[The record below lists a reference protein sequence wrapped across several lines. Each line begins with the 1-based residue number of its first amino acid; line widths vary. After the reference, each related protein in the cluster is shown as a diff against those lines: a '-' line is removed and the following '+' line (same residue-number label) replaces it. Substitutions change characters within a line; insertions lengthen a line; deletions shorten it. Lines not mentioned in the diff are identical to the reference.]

1 MTILKS
7 LLALISLIL
16 IMNLMTGYL
25 VYRQFS
31 SVEQSLYRDK
41 LLGELLQNE
50 SRMQML
56 VSNYINTNSQQHYSQ
71 YQDVLKMM
79 HIQVKNAEH
88 YFRHSPSIQKVM
100 LIKNKIQQAQRVL
113 QKYQKNKNKSWL
125 FKRTKQS
132 DKLSMAVELEAQLR
146 SQLLIIYQE
155 IIVQTLKLRTVEE
168 HENYASAELNIIKL
182 YTLLI
187 LSFLIVS
194 YISYLV
200 YKRVA
205 TRIAYISAAAQ
216 KLGEGNLKVRI
227 NSDKNDDMLYLIN
240 TFNYMASKLEEA
252 EHKNLQMLTAAEQ
265 QAYHDVL
272 TGLPNRRFMSEKMAN
287 EISRAIRH
295 DLKGAL
301 LFIDLDNFKG
311 LNDSRGHSVGDM
323 LLIEVSKRMSYQI
336 RSEDTLARMGG
347 DEFVLL
353 LPDLGFSADDV
364 AIKAENIAEK
374 IKQALL
380 KPYDLSGNDFSVTAS
395 LGVGIFPDDGQDSE
409 ELLRHSDIAM
419 YQSKKRGRN
428 CITFYSESMQQ
439 TINNREM
446 MKSLL
451 SKAIQTEQLETWFQ
465 VKVDQQGKIV
475 GAEVLARWHDLQ
487 QGWISPD
494 SFIPL
499 AEQNGLIISLGQW
512 LIRHITQTIARWDQH
527 NLFQQLKH
535 LSINVSPEQFYEPE
549 LIDSLIIMGNLFKQY
564 SLQLIIEIT
573 EGVLLH
579 NTEDVIQS
587 MALLKAND
595 IMVSIDDFGTGYSSM
610 SYLKRLEPGEIKI
623 DRSFISNIEN
633 DKDNQVIVESILSM
647 AEHFGMTVVAEGVE
661 TEQERAFLQQKNCQL
676 YQGYLY
682 SRPLPEDDFIVFLQ
696 KFRNH

>member
-1 MTILKS
+1 
-7 LLALISLIL
+7 
-16 IMNLMTGYL
+16 
-25 VYRQFS
+25 
-31 SVEQSLYRDK
+31 
-41 LLGELLQNE
+41 
-50 SRMQML
+50 
-56 VSNYINTNSQQHYSQ
+56 
-71 YQDVLKMM
+71 
-79 HIQVKNAEH
+79 
-88 YFRHSPSIQKVM
+88 
-100 LIKNKIQQAQRVL
+100 
-113 QKYQKNKNKSWL
+113 
-125 FKRTKQS
+125 
-132 DKLSMAVELEAQLR
+132 
-146 SQLLIIYQE
+146 
-155 IIVQTLKLRTVEE
+155 
-168 HENYASAELNIIKL
+168 
-182 YTLLI
+182 
-187 LSFLIVS
+187 
-194 YISYLV
+194 
-200 YKRVA
+200 
-205 TRIAYISAAAQ
+205 
-216 KLGEGNLKVRI
+216 
-227 NSDKNDDMLYLIN
+227 
-240 TFNYMASKLEEA
+240 
-252 EHKNLQMLTAAEQ
+252 
-265 QAYHDVL
+265 
-272 TGLPNRRFMSEKMAN
+272 
-287 EISRAIRH
+287 
-295 DLKGAL
+295 
-301 LFIDLDNFKG
+301 
-311 LNDSRGHSVGDM
+311 M